1 MKKLTFFAFFALLTI
16 SVRADIIP
24 TFIGA
29 APSASPQSTDWS
41 YTINITDEQNANT
54 GDFFTIYDFSSVEPF
69 ALSAPVGW
77 TFSAQLVG
85 VTASQTNPT
94 DDVSLYNLTWTYSGP
109 TIIGNSPDGKNIGPF
124 TVTTAGAYDPD
135 FPPVMRSG
143 QFTARGTLAQGPN
156 AGSSVSN
163 IGIVSVPAAIPEPST
178 IALVIGTGGLGV
190 FGRALA
196 RRRR

>member
-1 MKKLTFFAFFALLTI
+1 MRKLIPLVILVAA
-16 SVRADIIP
+16 VVNGRADIIP

-29 APSASPQSTDWS
+29 SASLDQQGTVWS

-54 GDFFTIYDFSSVEPF
+54 GDFFTIYDFSSV
-69 ALSAPVGW
+69 APIASNQPAGW

-94 DDVSLYNLTWTYSGP
+94 DSVSLYNLTWTYAGP

-124 TVTTAGAYDPD
+124 SVTTAGAFDPE
-135 FPPVMRSG
+135 FPPILHDG
-143 QFTARGTLAQGPN
+143 QFTAQGTLATGPN
-156 AGSSVSN
+156 AGSTVSN

-178 IALVIGTGGLGV
+178 IALIVGAGGLGV
-190 FGRALA
+190 VGRALA